1 MATGNSR
8 GVLRGLFRTRARKFL
23 GIFFLVLLIVVAA
36 LSILARH
43 AEPLLRARVIETLS
57 TRYKS
62 RVDLDGLNVS
72 VYQGLLISGK
82 GLRIYGRMDP
92 NSHVP
97 GQQPLIGVDEFRFR
111 TNLLSLLRTPMHVG
125 MVFIKG
131 LEVNIPPKQQRAEF
145 SSMAPKGGKIKIV
158 VDEFHSE
165 HAHLVINTD
174 KPGKLPLDFD
184 IQDLH
189 MRDIGSDQPLTFKAI
204 LVNPKPVGNIDSQG
218 QFGPFNQ
225 EEPRDTAV
233 RGDYTFSHADLGTLK
248 GIRGILSSSGHYD
261 GTLGRIVVDGQTD
274 TPDFSINVS
283 GRPVPLKTTFH
294 AIVDGTSGDTY
305 LEPVQATILTTP
317 LTAKGFVVRST
328 NPNGHHIML
337 DVTIEQGKIE
347 DLLKLAVH
355 TDPPVMTGKVRM
367 QTKLDLPPGDPDLS
381 DRLKLNGS
389 FQVIGAHFSNEGIQS
404 KVDALSMRSQG
415 KPQLATDDI
424 PDNVKS
430 RFGGHFE
437 LSNSVLKLPDLL
449 FAMPGTE
456 VALKGNYSL
465 DGNQFDFHG
474 HARFDAKLSQMV
486 GGWKSIFLKP
496 VDPFFH
502 KHGAGAE
509 VPIKITGTKSEPHF
523 GLDIFGKDKADKEAH
538 KEGRP

>member
-523 GLDIFGKDKADKEAH
+523 GLDIFGKDKAEKEAH

>member
-8 GVLRGLFRTRARKFL
+8 GVLRGLFRTRARKVL

-347 DLLKLAVH
+347 DLLKLAVR